1 MRSLVI
7 PDSNG
12 EPDGPVHEGKGHV
25 HTEKWHRCIG
35 HVRTANAKR
44 GTSYDPYG
52 VCTSSIGYAGS
63 INPEHRRQAR
73 GYQSPPIAGR
83 SRGPGIRRSRARE
96 ATLHE
101 NQAKL
106 VAKYGITELAY
117 PSPTSTIRHMGYS
130 PSRKQWYGWSHRAV
144 AGFGIGSR
152 VKSGDV
158 LANDVDPLPGMRKTF
173 PVGYTAKTMDDAK
186 AMAAAF
192 ALAVS

>member
-12 EPDGPVHEGKGHV
+12 APDSPAREGKGHI

-63 INPEHRRQAR
+63 INPEHRRQSR

-83 SRGPGIRRSRARE
+83 TRGPGIRRSRARE
-96 ATLHE
+96 ARIREST
-101 NQAKL
+101 ADIVKRF
-106 VAKYGITELAY
+106 GITQLEY
-117 PSPTSTIRHMGYS
+117 PHPDSTIRHMGYS
-130 PSRKQWYGWSHRAV
+130 PTRKKWYGWSHRAV
-144 AGFGIGSR
+144 FGFGVGSK
-152 VKSGDV
+152 VSKGDV
-158 LANDVDPLPGMRKTF
+158 IASNEFADPRRGVYKPGFVARTL
-173 PVGYTAKTMDDAK
+173 DDAK
-186 AMAAAF
+186 GMAAAF